1 MKDNNGFGKEVEN
14 MKVILNQDIKGKGKK
29 GQLVEVSDGYGRNY
43 LLPKGL
49 AKEAT
54 NTNINIMNGKND
66 AEEYRRKTALEDAE
80 AQKEKMEQAE
90 VVLTAKAGEN
100 GKLFGSITSKDVSEA
115 LKMQH
120 HIKIDKKKF
129 VMPDGIKTLG
139 TTTVEVKIH
148 PGVTGKLK
156 VTVKEQ

>member
-1 MKDNNGFGKEVEN
+1 
-14 MKVILNQDIKGKGKK
+14 MKVILTQDIKGQGKK
-29 GQLVEVSDGYGRNY
+29 GQLVEVSDGYARNF
-43 LLPKGL
+43 LLPKKL

-54 NTNINIMNGKND
+54 NTNINIMNSQNESE
-66 AEEYRRKTALEDAE
+66 AYRKKVALEEAE
-80 AQKEKMEQAE
+80 AQKEKIDEVT

-100 GKLFGSITSKDVSEA
+100 GKLFGSITSKDVAEE

-120 HIKIDKKKF
+120 HIKLDKKKF

-139 TTTVEVKIH
+139 VTTVDVKIH

-156 VTVKEQ
+156 VEVKNQ